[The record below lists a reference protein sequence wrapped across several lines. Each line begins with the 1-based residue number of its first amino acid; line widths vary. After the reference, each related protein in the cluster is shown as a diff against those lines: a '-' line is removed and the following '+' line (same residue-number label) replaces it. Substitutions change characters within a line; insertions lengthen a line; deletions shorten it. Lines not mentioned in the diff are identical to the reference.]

1 MSQEGIQAILIFI
14 GLILAMIGV
23 IMVYDARLITKKLFS
38 FGDQN
43 EASWGMKIMGF
54 IIAVIGGLIIY
65 FQI

>member
-1 MSQEGIQAILIFI
+1 MWGQVILIFI

-23 IMVYDARLITKKLFS
+23 VLVYDARLITKKLFS

-43 EASWGMKIMGF
+43 EASWGLKIFGF

-65 FQI
+65 FQV